1 MEVIRGFLLFFF
13 LLLLKINTSNSHCTA
28 CEKVSLSL
36 NTNVKRNFS
45 LVGYVF
51 QNVSSLR
58 NWKQCF
64 NLCLKNC
71 QCLSFNFNEVNTTE
85 NCELNDANTKVEP
98 EALREK
104 EGVNYYELARNHY
117 YEKVGSFLLYMAELF
132 CDEKENSLSVVRIV
146 QYN

>member
-1 MEVIRGFLLFFF
+1 MEIIRGFLLLFF
-13 LLLLKINTSNSHCTA
+13 LLLIRINTSNSHCTSGA

-51 QNVSSLR
+51 QKLSSLQ

-64 NLCLKNC
+64 NVCLKNC

-85 NCELNDANTKVEP
+85 NCELNDASTKVEP

-104 EGVNYYELARNHY
+104 EGVNYYELVRNY
-117 YEKVGSFLLYMAELF
+117 YDVKVRKFLSCSRTGM
-132 CDEKENSLSVVRIV
+132 R
-146 QYN
+146 